1 MIFLLTEQQKN
12 SFTLHGDIKIM
23 FKHEGFSNKTVCRI
37 MFNTA
42 FIQRG
47 NYIMAGKMELSPED
61 IRKDKGKIIPDD
73 FIVYIFFEDFCNR
86 CSPFDTEIHDLCEKC
101 TNEIG

>member
-1 MIFLLTEQQKN
+1 
-12 SFTLHGDIKIM
+12 
-23 FKHEGFSNKTVCRI
+23 
-37 MFNTA
+37 
-42 FIQRG
+42 
-47 NYIMAGKMELSPED
+47 MELSPED

-86 CSPFDTEIHDLCEKC
+86 CSPFDTEINDLCEKC